1 MKIRGITNINN
12 LKDIIINYT
21 YDEFIAGLYAYYH
34 YEPLSSRSF
43 IPSSKKIASNGLSPE
58 DIINLS
64 IDAMKI
70 LSSLKNPNKREAF
83 LLMAQGYEYSEI
95 AKKINI
101 SETTIRNKYVGNM
114 HKLLDRGVHL

>member
-1 MKIRGITNINN
+1 
-12 LKDIIINYT
+12 
-21 YDEFIAGLYAYYH
+21 
-34 YEPLSSRSF
+34 
-43 IPSSKKIASNGLSPE
+43 
-58 DIINLS
+58 
-64 IDAMKI
+64 MKI